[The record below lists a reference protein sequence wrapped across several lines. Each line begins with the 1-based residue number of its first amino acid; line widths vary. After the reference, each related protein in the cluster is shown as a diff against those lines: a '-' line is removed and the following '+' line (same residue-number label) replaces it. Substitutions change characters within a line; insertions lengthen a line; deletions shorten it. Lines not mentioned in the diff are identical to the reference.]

1 MRRRALATAAV
12 ALLCPAWLGAAGQQ
26 APSFDVA
33 SVKLNTSG
41 PGSLQRVAMPA
52 GDRVS
57 LINVPARMLILAAY
71 PAVFDIRGG
80 PAWIGRQGP
89 NFDLDRFD
97 VIAKSEKPATPEQL
111 QLMLRT
117 LLADRFKL
125 LVHTETRTEPI
136 WALVVARR
144 DGKLGP
150 NLHHAVAGCAEL
162 RQAAQPQPGND
173 PCGMRSFVTALM
185 TGTMSVHGLT
195 LDQLGG
201 VTNDLER
208 RRFVDKTGLTGA
220 FDWDLKWTPQR
231 FLQGT
236 FDRDRFPTID
246 PDGPSIFTALQ
257 EQLGLKLESDKGE
270 TEVLMIDRIERP
282 TEN

>member
-1 MRRRALATAAV
+1 MQRLARTAAV
-12 ALLCPAWLGAAGQQ
+12 AVLCSDIAGVAGQTV
-26 APSFDVA
+26 AFEVA
-33 SVKLNTSG
+33 SVKVNKSG
-41 PGSLQRVAMPA
+41 PGSLQRGGLPP

-57 LINVPARMLILAAY
+57 LVNLPARMLILIAY
-71 PAVFDIRGG
+71 PDAFEIVGG

-89 NFDLDRFD
+89 NFDVDRFD
-97 VIAKSEKPATPEQL
+97 IVAKADRPSTTNEL
-111 QLMLRT
+111 RSMLRT
-117 LLADRFKL
+117 LLADRFRL
-125 LVHTETRTEPI
+125 IVHSETRVEPV
-136 WALVVARR
+136 WVLVLARR
-144 DGKLGP
+144 GGKLGP
-150 NLHHAVAGCAEL
+150 NLHPAAASCTEL
-162 RQAAQPQPGND
+162 GQAAQPPQPGND

-195 LDQLGG
+195 LDQLGA
-201 VTNDLER
+201 VTMDLER

-257 EQLGLKLESDKGE
+257 EQLGLKLESEKGE
-270 TEVLMIDRIERP
+270 TEVLVVDRIEHP